1 MEKNMHLKMKRT
13 YSAMLVLLTAVML
26 AWTAAAETAGEPDE
40 QHSDTWIKSKLVT
53 TYTLNRHLNPFDIKV
68 DVKEGVVTLEGTV
81 DSAVERDLAVEI
93 AKGMTGVSRVDDKLS
108 IESGAAGDSAELPDF
123 SRLVEDAT
131 VTAMVK
137 SRLLWNRN
145 IQGMDINVD
154 TSSGEVV
161 LDGKVESDAVR
172 DLAGQIA
179 LNTENVRKVV
189 NNLEV
194 TGKKEPS
201 KLEEAGKIIEREVS
215 DSWITG
221 KVKAVLLSSKE
232 VEGADVRVSTRNKV
246 VTLKGTARSS
256 EQADRIV
263 ALVADIVGVAEVK
276 SELAAGE
283 Q

>member
-1 MEKNMHLKMKRT
+1 
-13 YSAMLVLLTAVML
+13 ML